1 MNVPFVIRR
10 PCPSAHPSS
19 VGYTQIGGVEEFSV
33 VAGVVLLVEKCEE
46 SEVSELRSGEQRG
59 VAQERLRFIFFEFR
73 LIRGAIGQGDPI
85 SPLFHEGATRFLI
98 NYFDHLA
105 SVGS

>member
-1 MNVPFVIRR
+1 MVLLRRCGDERDGLLPTRWVLADVPYVIRR

-46 SEVSELRSGEQRG
+46 SEVSELRS
-59 VAQERLRFIFFEFR
+59 
-73 LIRGAIGQGDPI
+73 P
-85 SPLFHEGATRFLI
+85 
-98 NYFDHLA
+98 
-105 SVGS
+105 

>member
-46 SEVSELRSGEQRG
+46 SEVSELSHNERSG
-59 VAQERLRFIFFEFR
+59 VVQERLRFVFLEF
-73 LIRGAIGQGDPI
+73 L
-85 SPLFHEGATRFLI
+85 
-98 NYFDHLA
+98 
-105 SVGS
+105 